1 LSVRPAIT
9 VAAIIERNA
18 RFLVV
23 EERDAGRLV
32 INQPAGHVEPGETI
46 LEAAVRE
53 TLEETGW
60 SFAPT
65 ALLGT
70 YLWHN
75 PATDALTLRFA
86 FVGDVTAHHPER
98 TLDADIVQ
106 ATWLS
111 RSELAA
117 RSAQLRSPLVLQ
129 CVDDYLSGRRAPL
142 ETVVCIAPP
151 GGRG

>member
-1 LSVRPAIT
+1 
-9 VAAIIERNA
+9 
-18 RFLVV
+18 
-23 EERDAGRLV
+23 
-32 INQPAGHVEPGETI
+32 
-46 LEAAVRE
+46 
-53 TLEETGW
+53 
-60 SFAPT
+60 
-65 ALLGT
+65 
-70 YLWHN
+70 
-75 PATDALTLRFA
+75 
-86 FVGDVTAHHPER
+86 
-98 TLDADIVQ
+98 VQ